1 MSDEKTTPADGA
13 PESDIEALLARFAS
27 AHYAGR
33 SPDLEAFCRAHDSSG
48 DELRARIEAF
58 LQTDRQCHPETE
70 RIPSS
75 IGHFKIRSV
84 LGEGGMGVVYLA
96 EQEGSIRRRVALKV
110 IKPGM
115 GSKAIIA
122 RFEAERQALALMDH
136 PTIAKVYE
144 TGTTPEGQPF
154 FAMEYVHG
162 TSITDYCDR
171 ENLSL
176 KDRIGIFMEVCHGV
190 QHAHQKAVIH
200 RDLKPSNILVTEN
213 EGKPVPKIIDFGLA
227 KALGQK
233 LTEMSLFTEQGMLVG
248 TPEYISP
255 EQVDPTARDVDTR
268 TDIYSLGV
276 ILYRLLTSTLPFEME
291 DLRKAAQLAA
301 LQAIRKRICEEEPQ
315 KPSTRVSS
323 SVNIGAEAARKR
335 RLDPSTLT
343 RRLRGDLDWITMKAL
358 EKDRARRYATA
369 TELAADLRR
378 HLDHEPVTAGPP
390 GTAYRLKKFVRK
402 NAATVVAL
410 AVIFLAV
417 LAGGATATAFYFR
430 SERDRNLADERR
442 IEAEK
447 ATARETE
454 AKEREAEQRKE
465 AENARTLAQE
475 KEKEAVAARN
485 EVLRLADIKRLQARV
500 AEADELWPAYPDK
513 IGAME
518 NWLARA
524 DELVRNLPTHRDSLA
539 RLREEAIERPTAP
552 DGEPSDGATTEGEG
566 AQEAELSG
574 GSRESGQW
582 RFADTE
588 TQWRHDVLVE
598 LTDGLVLF
606 LDTAP
611 AIGAMA
617 SVKERLAFARTVHQE
632 TIEKYDVEWEEAIAS
647 IANVEESPAY
657 HGLRMKPQI
666 GLVPIGKD
674 PASGLWEFAHIQT
687 GEIPDRDEEGKIL
700 LTGETGLVFVLIP
713 GGTFGMGAQKEDED
727 KPNYDPQAVSYEG
740 PAHQV
745 TLTPFFLSKY
755 EMTQGQWE
763 RFTGKNP
770 SLYTSGGLVPMPPLH
785 PVEQVTWEDC
795 DRVLSRLDLALPTE
809 AQWEYAARGGTTT
822 VWSTGNDR
830 DSLIGAANLADQ
842 AAQRAGA
849 AWPEI
854 KDWPELDDKF
864 AVHAPVGS
872 YRANP
877 FGLHDVHGS
886 VWEWCRDW
894 FTGYDQ
900 PVRDGDG
907 ARLLSGGRARVYR
920 GGSFIGPASGAR
932 SAIRSNAAPEFRFS
946 GLGCRPSR
954 VATE

>member
-1 MSDEKTTPADGA
+1 
-13 PESDIEALLARFAS
+13 
-27 AHYAGR
+27 
-33 SPDLEAFCRAHDSSG
+33 
-48 DELRARIEAF
+48 
-58 LQTDRQCHPETE
+58 
-70 RIPSS
+70 
-75 IGHFKIRSV
+75 
-84 LGEGGMGVVYLA
+84 
-96 EQEGSIRRRVALKV
+96 
-110 IKPGM
+110 
-115 GSKAIIA
+115 
-122 RFEAERQALALMDH
+122 
-136 PTIAKVYE
+136 
-144 TGTTPEGQPF
+144 
-154 FAMEYVHG
+154 
-162 TSITDYCDR
+162 
-171 ENLSL
+171 
-176 KDRIGIFMEVCHGV
+176 
-190 QHAHQKAVIH
+190 
-200 RDLKPSNILVTEN
+200 
-213 EGKPVPKIIDFGLA
+213 
-227 KALGQK
+227 
-233 LTEMSLFTEQGMLVG
+233 
-248 TPEYISP
+248 
-255 EQVDPTARDVDTR
+255 
-268 TDIYSLGV
+268 
-276 ILYRLLTSTLPFEME
+276 
-291 DLRKAAQLAA
+291 
-301 LQAIRKRICEEEPQ
+301 
-315 KPSTRVSS
+315 
-323 SVNIGAEAARKR
+323 
-335 RLDPSTLT
+335 
-343 RRLRGDLDWITMKAL
+343 
-358 EKDRARRYATA
+358 
-369 TELAADLRR
+369 
-378 HLDHEPVTAGPP
+378 
-390 GTAYRLKKFVRK
+390 
-402 NAATVVAL
+402 
-410 AVIFLAV
+410 
-417 LAGGATATAFYFR
+417 
-430 SERDRNLADERR
+430 
-442 IEAEK
+442 
-447 ATARETE
+447 
-454 AKEREAEQRKE
+454 
-465 AENARTLAQE
+465 
-475 KEKEAVAARN
+475 
-485 EVLRLADIKRLQARV
+485 
-500 AEADELWPAYPDK
+500 
-513 IGAME
+513 
-518 NWLARA
+518 
-524 DELVRNLPTHRDSLA
+524 
-539 RLREEAIERPTAP
+539 
-552 DGEPSDGATTEGEG
+552 
-566 AQEAELSG
+566 
-574 GSRESGQW
+574 
-582 RFADTE
+582 
-588 TQWRHDVLVE
+588 
-598 LTDGLVLF
+598 
-606 LDTAP
+606 
-611 AIGAMA
+611 MA